1 MQNKRDKR
9 TKADANKAAADVG
22 KTATSV
28 SSDAK
33 KVVEDV
39 GKKGA
44 HGKNDAKKGW
54 KK

>member
-9 TKADANKAAADVG
+9 TKADANKASADVG
-22 KTATSV
+22 KTVASG
-28 SSDAK
+28 SADAK
-33 KVVEDV
+33 KGVEDV

-44 HGKNDAKKGW
+44 HGKTDGKKGW

>member
-9 TKADANKAAADVG
+9 SKADAKKSAAGVV
-22 KTATSV
+22 KTAASV
-28 SSDAK
+28 GADAK
-33 KVVEDV
+33 KGVADV

-44 HGKNDAKKGW
+44 HGKTDGKKGW

>member
-9 TKADANKAAADVG
+9 TKADAKNAAADVG
-22 KTATSV
+22 KTAASV
-28 SSDAK
+28 SVDAK
-33 KVVEDV
+33 KGVEVV

-44 HGKNDAKKGW
+44 HGKTDGKKGW

>member
-9 TKADANKAAADVG
+9 TKADAKKSAVDIG
-22 KTATSV
+22 KTVASG
-28 SSDAK
+28 SADAK
-33 KVVEDV
+33 KGVVDV

-44 HGKNDAKKGW
+44 HGKTEAKKGW